1 MNLSDYVSK
10 RILMD
15 TCDVNTRINDEQ
27 EGVYNK
33 LTLLLDQYTAR
44 FGHLLIPKLYINTSD
59 EDKLI
64 KHVSTIYHGIL
75 SSDKTKD
82 TENILRTVFFATYYL
97 MRLYKNNV
105 FLASYIALY
114 FVEVTRSF
122 DSWKY
127 FKNEYDEGI

>member
-75 SSDKTKD
+75 SSDKNKD
-82 TENILRTVFFATYYL
+82 TENILRTIFFATYYL

-105 FLASYIALY
+105 FLASYIAIY

>member
-75 SSDKTKD
+75 SSDKNKD
-82 TENILRTVFFATYYL
+82 TENILRTIFFATYYL

-127 FKNEYDEGI
+127 FKNEYDKGI

>member
-75 SSDKTKD
+75 SSDKNKD
-82 TENILRTVFFATYYL
+82 TENILRTIFFATYYL